1 MVMKENFT
9 ADEWT
14 TLVSLPYAVSMAVI
28 AADPN
33 VMGIWSETKTMMQ
46 APPALAAAS
55 GSALAGL
62 VIAEAQPK
70 LKDLIKEQQH
80 LWKQDMAGYRT
91 KVIASCKAAAAALS
105 KVPADEALSYKKWL
119 LALAQKVAEASKE
132 HGVAVSDPEKAALAE
147 LSAALGMIG

>member
-1 MVMKENFT
+1 MGIKENFIVE
-9 ADEWT
+9 EWT
-14 TLVSLPYAVSMAVI
+14 NLVSLPYAVSMAVI

-46 APPALAAAS
+46 APPALASAS

-132 HGVAVSDPEKAALAE
+132 HGVVVSDPEKAALAE

>member
-9 ADEWT
+9 AEEWT
-14 TLVSLPYAVSMAVI
+14 NLVSLPYAVSMAVI

-62 VIAEAQPK
+62 ATAEAQPK

-91 KVIASCKAAAAALS
+91 KVIASCKAAAVALA
-105 KVPADEALSYKKWL
+105 KVPADEGVSYKKWL
-119 LALAQKVAEASKE
+119 LAIAQKVAEASKE
-132 HGVAVSDPEKAALAE
+132 HGGSVSDPEKAALAE
-147 LSAALGMIG
+147 LSVALGING

>member
-1 MVMKENFT
+1 MVMKDDFT
-9 ADEWT
+9 AEEWT
-14 TLVSLPYAVSMAVI
+14 NLVSLPYAVSMAVI

-46 APPALAAAS
+46 APPALASAS

-62 VIAEAQPK
+62 VVAEAQPK

-91 KVIASCKAAAAALS
+91 KVIASCKAAAAALV
-105 KVPADEALSYKKWL
+105 KVPPDEALAYKKWL
-119 LALAQKVAEASKE
+119 LTIARKVAEASKE

-147 LSAALGMIG
+147 LSAAMGISG

>member
-1 MVMKENFT
+1 MGIKENFNPE
-9 ADEWT
+9 EWT
-14 TLVSLPYAVSMAVI
+14 NLVSLPYAVSMAVI

-46 APPALAAAS
+46 APPALASAG
-55 GSALAGL
+55 GSDLAGL
-62 VIAEAQPK
+62 VVADAQPR

-91 KVIASCKAAAAALS
+91 KVIASCKAAAAALA
-105 KVPADEALSYKKWL
+105 KIPADEALAFRKWI
-119 LALAQKVAEASKE
+119 LAIGQKVAEASKE

-147 LSAALGMIG
+147 ISAALGMIG

>member
-46 APPALAAAS
+46 APPALASAS

-132 HGVAVSDPEKAALAE
+132 HGVAVSDTEKAALAE

>member
-9 ADEWT
+9 SEEWT
-14 TLVSLPYAVSMAVI
+14 NLVSLPYAVSMAVI

-46 APPALAAAS
+46 APPALASAS

-91 KVIASCKAAAAALS
+91 KVIASCRAAAAALS
-105 KVPADEALSYKKWL
+105 KVPADEGLSYKKWL
-119 LALAQKVAEASKE
+119 LAIAQKVAEASKE

-147 LSAALGMIG
+147 LSTALGISG

>member
-1 MVMKENFT
+1 MKENFT

>member
-9 ADEWT
+9 AEEWT
-14 TLVSLPYAVSMAVI
+14 NLVSLPYAVSMAVI

-46 APPALAAAS
+46 APPALASAG

-62 VIAEAQPK
+62 VVAEAQPR

-91 KVIASCKAAAAALS
+91 KVITSCKAAASALG
-105 KVPADEALSYKKWL
+105 KVPADEALAYKKWL
-119 LALAQKVAEASKE
+119 LAIGQKVAEASKE
-132 HGVAVSDPEKAALAE
+132 HGIAVSDPEKAALAE
-147 LSAALGMIG
+147 MSAALGITG

>member
-46 APPALAAAS
+46 APPALASAS

-62 VIAEAQPK
+62 VVAEAQPK

-91 KVIASCKAAAAALS
+91 KVIASCKATAAALS

>member
-9 ADEWT
+9 TEEWT
-14 TLVSLPYAVSMAVI
+14 NLVSLPYAVSMAVI

-62 VIAEAQPK
+62 VGAEAQPK

-91 KVIASCKAAAAALS
+91 KVIASCKAAAAALA
-105 KVPADEALSYKKWL
+105 KVPADEGLSYKKWL

-147 LSAALGMIG
+147 LSAALGING